1 MKKSNTLTVL
11 TLLVTI
17 FAIAYTSIG
26 LFSQDGP
33 GPHEFTT
40 LRGETVDIYGR
51 GIYRNDTSLRATT
64 FRGTDAVTLFFAV
77 PVLLIALL
85 WYRRGS
91 LRGGLLLTSMLA
103 YFLYNATSLAFAA
116 AYNDILLI
124 YIASFSLSFF
134 ALVISFRSMDLEML
148 RERTSPRLP
157 RVWIAVFLFIAGL
170 SLFVWLMDIVSSL
183 LSHNLPVTVGP
194 YTTEVTYILDLGI
207 LLPTIYLAGILVLRR
222 NPWGTLL
229 ASILITVNV
238 TIGLVVTSQT
248 VMQTLGGVFLTPA
261 QYAAYDAPF
270 IILSIIATV
279 LIISIQR
286 NISDTQR
293 LPAQP
298 VEKRGMETVQ
308 GQ

>member
-11 TLLVTI
+11 TLLVAI

-26 LFSQDGP
+26 LFSKGGP
-33 GPHEFTT
+33 GPRQFTT
-40 LRGETVDIYGR
+40 LHAQTVEIYGR

-64 FRGTDAVTLFFAV
+64 FRGTDAVTLFICV
-77 PVLLIALL
+77 PALLMALL

-103 YFLYNATSLAFAA
+103 YFLYNSTSLAFAA

-124 YIASFSLSFF
+124 YIASLSLSFF
-134 ALVISFRSMDLEML
+134 ALVTSFQFMDLNTL
-148 RERTSPRLP
+148 QERTSPRLP
-157 RVWIAVFLFIAGL
+157 RIWIAVFLFIAGV
-170 SLFVWLMDIVSSL
+170 SLLVWLMDIVGSL
-183 LSHNLPVTVGP
+183 LSHSMPVTVGP

-238 TIGLVVTSQT
+238 TIGLVVASQSIVQALDGIILTS
-248 VMQTLGGVFLTPA
+248 A
-261 QYAAYDAPF
+261 QYAAYVAPF
-270 IILSIIATV
+270 VILSLIATGL
-279 LIISIQR
+279 LIAIHR
-286 NISDTQR
+286 NLSDS
-293 LPAQP
+293 
-298 VEKRGMETVQ
+298 
-308 GQ
+308 